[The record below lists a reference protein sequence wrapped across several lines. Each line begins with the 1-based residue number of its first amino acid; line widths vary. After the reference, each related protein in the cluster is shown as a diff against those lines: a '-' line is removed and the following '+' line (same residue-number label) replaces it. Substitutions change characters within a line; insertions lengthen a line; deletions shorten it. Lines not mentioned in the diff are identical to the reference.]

1 MEWFSLERSPFIH
14 SDKGLTLETC
24 PTPHVHFSKSTSNP
38 VSYRLPFL
46 LIPMTCGLYS
56 YAGGGGGCFSKVLA
70 GTESLEGTFVRLE
83 WRLSLVRWKNHPDF
97 KIGHYEILRKQT
109 AGCVA

>member
-24 PTPHVHFSKSTSNP
+24 PTPHVNFSKSTSNP

-56 YAGGGGGCFSKVLA
+56 YAGGGAVSRRSRRV
-70 GTESLEGTFVRLE
+70 
-83 WRLSLVRWKNHPDF
+83 LSLSKA
-97 KIGHYEILRKQT
+97 LS
-109 AGCVA
+109 